1 MIHYFRSKQFIAFLI
16 AGAISLA
23 VNFFSRI
30 LYNHTFSF
38 STSILLA
45 SITGMVTGFTLGKF
59 FVFKN
64 SNQTFTRS
72 IIFFILVNLIG
83 MMQTLF
89 ISLLLVYYVL
99 PDLGI
104 QSFTREIAHLFGL
117 AFPTFTN
124 YLGHKFFTFRENN

>member
-1 MIHYFRSKQFIAFLI
+1 MIHYFRSKQFIVFLI

-23 VNFFSRI
+23 VNFLSRI
-30 LYNHTFSF
+30 LYNYTFSF

-45 SITGMVTGFTLGKF
+45 YLTGMVTGFTLGKF
-59 FVFKN
+59 FVFTN
-64 SNQTFTRS
+64 SKQTFTRS
-72 IIFFILVNLIG
+72 ILFFILVNLIG
-83 MMQTLF
+83 MIQTLF
-89 ISLLLVYYVL
+89 ISLLLVDYVL